1 VLATAALVLLASC
14 VRVKVSRSADAATAR
29 ERIAAVAREFSAR
42 YVRGDAAGMAT
53 LYTDDGVILPPG
65 RPAITGRDSI
75 ASYWRRSPGQR
86 ITSHRTV
93 SDSIVVIDSVAYDW
107 GTYTVAGER
116 NGDAFSG
123 GGKYV
128 IVWREV
134 ENGVWR
140 MHLDMWNAGPPRTP

>member
-1 VLATAALVLLASC
+1 MLAGC
-14 VRVKVSRSADAATAR
+14 VRVKVARGSDAASAR
-29 ERIAAVAREFSAR
+29 ERIAAVARDFSAR
-42 YVRGDAAGMAT
+42 YVRGDAAGMAE
-53 LYTDDGVILPPG
+53 LYTEDGVILPPG
-65 RPAITGRDSI
+65 RAAITGRDSI
-75 ASYWRRSPGQR
+75 EAYWRWAPGQR

-93 SDSIVVIDSVAYDW
+93 PDSIVVVDSVAYDW

-134 ENGVWR
+134 KGGVWR
-140 MHLDMWNAGPPRTP
+140 MHVDMWNAGPPRTP